1 MPRIIVPRLTDDE
14 GTLLSL
20 LVRVQ
25 PATAYKLSKIYA
37 ESPVSNFGV
46 SKGKIYPLIRR
57 LRGKRL
63 IQAAKTTDKRGTES
77 LAVTRLGDEAVRHW
91 VLEMKRSHMLLEDP
105 LRTKVQAFDMLSV
118 DEQIEWIASA
128 KASLEE
134 KLEEVR
140 EYAKGVTVPYK
151 AHVVDNAVT
160 ALRNRIAWVER
171 IRRSIAQE
179 ASKL

>member
-1 MPRIIVPRLTDDE
+1 
-14 GTLLSL
+14 
-20 LVRVQ
+20 
-25 PATAYKLSKIYA
+25 
-37 ESPVSNFGV
+37 
-46 SKGKIYPLIRR
+46 
-57 LRGKRL
+57 
-63 IQAAKTTDKRGTES
+63 
-77 LAVTRLGDEAVRHW
+77 
-91 VLEMKRSHMLLEDP
+91 MLLEDP